1 MNEKLRLP
9 LVPCDVLLV
18 WCCFPAASGGQ
29 DESYYEYVPDRRP
42 WDLAS
47 EHCKQRSGEL
57 AAVSTPVQIQE
68 LAGFLKSLKINQT
81 VWITGKVLTRSTSR
95 LTLPLYP

>member
-1 MNEKLRLP
+1 MKSYVCLP
-9 LVPCDVLLV
+9 FHAMFCLCGVV
-18 WCCFPAASGGQ
+18 FPAASRGR

-47 EHCKQRSGEL
+47 EHCNQRSGAL
-57 AAVSTPVQIQE
+57 ATVSTPAQIQE
-68 LAGFLKSLKINQT
+68 LADFLKSLKINQT
-81 VWITGKVLTRSTSR
+81 VWVGGKVLTRSTSR

>member
-1 MNEKLRLP
+1 MKSYVCLQSH
-9 LVPCDVLLV
+9 VIFCSSGVV
-18 WCCFPAASGGQ
+18 FPAAS
-29 DESYYEYVPDRRP
+29 ESYYEYVPDRRP

-47 EHCKQRSGEL
+47 EHCNQRSGAL
-57 AAVSTPVQIQE
+57 ATVSTPVQIQE

-81 VWITGKVLTRSTSR
+81 VWIAGKVLTRSTSR